1 MKNTWVIVP
10 FVAALAG
17 TVVMLFTNSANI
29 LKLSLILALWAA
41 VAGLIVI
48 YRLRRDNEEAT
59 RLQEEREK
67 TFAAELEAARA
78 GAPSGVD
85 APSEELLR
93 DIQEELRSL
102 RSTIE
107 EMSGH
112 VFEYEPAAVH
122 AAARRIQEIE
132 SFTQP
137 AYEPSDDRPAGA
149 PSSDAIAG
157 RIGSQP
163 TRETQNPLTALI
175 SEHQAK
181 QEAQESQKPAPEPV
195 PEPAPEPEPEPAPA
209 PDPEPEPAPEP
220 TPAPEPEYGRHEQP
234 TEVIAAVE
242 TPPEPEPRAGGRR
255 RRDAAGEN
263 AVSVAELLARRN
275 K

>member
-85 APSEELLR
+85 APSEELLH

-137 AYEPSDDRPAGA
+137 TYEPSDDRPAGA

-163 TRETQNPLTALI
+163 SRETQNPLTALI

-181 QEAQESQKPAPEPV
+181 QEAKQPE
-195 PEPAPEPEPEPAPA
+195 PEPAPEPEPVPEPE
-209 PDPEPEPAPEP
+209 PEPEPAPEP
-220 TPAPEPEYGRHEQP
+220 EAEHGRHEQP
-234 TEVIAAVE
+234 TEVIQAVE

-255 RRDAAGEN
+255 RRDAAGQN

>member
-137 AYEPSDDRPAGA
+137 SDDRPAGA

-181 QEAQESQKPAPEPV
+181 QEAKQPEPEPT
-195 PEPAPEPEPEPAPA
+195 PEPETVPAPEPEPEPAP
-209 PDPEPEPAPEP
+209 EPEAEH
-220 TPAPEPEYGRHEQP
+220 GRHEQP
-234 TEVIAAVE
+234 TEVIQAVE
-242 TPPEPEPRAGGRR
+242 ASPEPEPRTGGRR
-255 RRDAAGEN
+255 RRDAAGQN

>member
-137 AYEPSDDRPAGA
+137 TYEPSDDRPAGA

-163 TRETQNPLTALI
+163 SRETQNPLTALI

-181 QEAQESQKPAPEPV
+181 QEAQEAQEAQKPEPEPAPIPEPEPV
-195 PEPAPEPEPEPAPA
+195 PEPVSEPEPEPAPQ
-209 PDPEPEPAPEP
+209 PEPEPEH
-220 TPAPEPEYGRHEQP
+220 GRHEQP
-234 TEVIAAVE
+234 VTEVIE
-242 TPPEPEPRAGGRR
+242 TVPEPAPRAGGRR
-255 RRDAAGEN
+255 RRDAAGDN

>member
-163 TRETQNPLTALI
+163 TREMQNPLTALI

-181 QEAQESQKPAPEPV
+181 QEAEQAAQ
-195 PEPAPEPEPEPAPA
+195 EPAPEPAPA
-209 PDPEPEPAPEP
+209 PEPKLEPVPAPDPDPVPEPEPAPEP
-220 TPAPEPEYGRHEQP
+220 ATEHGRHEQP
-234 TEVIAAVE
+234 TEVIQAVE
-242 TPPEPEPRAGGRR
+242 TPPEPEPRTGGRR